1 MIIRVTLGL
10 ILTAASHI
18 ASASLPDFA
27 TIVEETSPAVVKI
40 IAQAKAPSPVHS
52 YQPWFVP
59 PPAREGY
66 HCMRHYVGLTHANKY
81 HQILF

>member
-10 ILTAASHI
+10 ILTAASQI

-40 IAQAKAPSPVHS
+40 IAQAKAPSPV
-52 YQPWFVP
+52 
-59 PPAREGY
+59 AREQLEELEQVPEALRRFFQDREPQAPRAG
-66 HCMRHYVGLTHANKY
+66 
-81 HQILF
+81 

>member
-10 ILTAASHI
+10 ILLVASQI

-40 IAQAKAPSPVHS
+40 IAQAKAPSPA
-52 YQPWFVP
+52 
-59 PPAREGY
+59 AREQ
-66 HCMRHYVGLTHANKY
+66 LEE
-81 HQILF
+81 